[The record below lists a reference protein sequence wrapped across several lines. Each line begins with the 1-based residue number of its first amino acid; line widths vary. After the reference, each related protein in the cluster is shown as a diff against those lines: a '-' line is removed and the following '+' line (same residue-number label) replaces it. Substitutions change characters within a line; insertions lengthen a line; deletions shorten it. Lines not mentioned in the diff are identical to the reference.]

1 MKRQLN
7 RMLWLGYAALATQ
20 LGCAGCD
27 SEPNANGAPW
37 RLDQGECAGDTC
49 AEVDAAPDLT
59 PDLTPDCME
68 KCPEDMPSAQD
79 SSADGDASPSWEVPE
94 GMVEVPEGAF
104 LMGTPP
110 EVSGSAAFLGHGEHE
125 VWLSRY
131 AIDVLEVSVQDYKQC
146 VTQGAC
152 TPSGPDDEGNEQ
164 CNANFTDRGDHP
176 INCVDWSQ
184 ALAYCEF
191 RGFTLPTKAQWEKAA
206 RGPGVFL
213 YPWGD
218 EPRPSC
224 ENSIVRM
231 ALDEG
236 GEGCG
241 RGSTWPRGSRQA
253 DTSGHGIKDMAG
265 NLSEWTWDWYDREY
279 YMMSPE
285 RDPRGPESPPMPEFG
300 RRTVRGGEWQFGGTH
315 SSIRYRRD
323 PKYRSVALGFRCAKN
338 SIPIP

>member
-1 MKRQLN
+1 MKRHLN
-7 RMLWLGYAALATQ
+7 TMLWLGYAALATQ
-20 LGCAGCD
+20 LGCAGCEGD
-27 SEPNANGAPW
+27 PDANGTPW
-37 RLDQGECAGDTC
+37 MLDKDACMEAAC
-49 AEVDAAPDLT
+49 VDAAPDLKPGCT
-59 PDLTPDCME
+59 DECLEDMSSVDLEDMSSVGPDL
-68 KCPEDMPSAQD
+68 
-79 SSADGDASPSWEVPE
+79 SPPWEVPE

-110 EVSGSAAFLGHGEHE
+110 EVNGSAAFLGHGEHE

-131 AIDVLEVSVQDYKQC
+131 AIDVLEVSVQDYQQC
-146 VTQGAC
+146 VAQGAC
-152 TPSGPDDEGNEQ
+152 IPSGPDDEGHEQ
-164 CNANFTDRGDHP
+164 CNTNFPDRGDHP

-191 RGFTLPTKAQWEKAA
+191 RGFTLPTEAQWEKAA
-206 RGPGVFL
+206 RGPDVFL

-218 EPRPSC
+218 EPYPSC
-224 ENSIVRM
+224 ENSIVDGP
-231 ALDEG
+231 LEDEATKG
-236 GEGCG
+236 PGCG
-241 RGSTWPRGSRQA
+241 RGSTWPGGSREQ
-253 DTSGHGIKDMAG
+253 DLSGYGIKDMAG

-285 RDPRGPESPPMPEFG
+285 RDPRGPESSKSVFG
-300 RRTVRGGEWQFGGTH
+300 ERTVRGGQWQFGGTH

>member
-1 MKRQLN
+1 MKQHLN
-7 RMLWLGYAALATQ
+7 RMLWLGCVALAAHH
-20 LGCAGCD
+20 LGCAGCGGD
-27 SEPNANGAPW
+27 PDANGAPW
-37 RLDQGECAGDTC
+37 KLDQDGCVGDTC
-49 AEVDAAPDLT
+49 AEFDAAPDLT
-59 PDLTPDCME
+59 PDCTQE
-68 KCPEDMPSAQD
+68 CPEDMRSVQD
-79 SSADGDASPSWEVPE
+79 SSADEDASPPWEVPE

-104 LMGTPP
+104 LMGTPQ
-110 EVSGSAAFLGHGEHE
+110 EVNGSATFLGHGEHE

-131 AIDVLEVSVQDYKQC
+131 AIDVLEVSVQDYQQC
-146 VTQGAC
+146 VAQGAC
-152 TPSGPDDEGNEQ
+152 TPSGPDDEGHEQ
-164 CNANFTDRGDHP
+164 CNANFPDRGDHP

-191 RGFTLPTKAQWEKAA
+191 RGFTLPTEAQWEKAA
-206 RGPGVFL
+206 RGPDVFL

-224 ENSIVRM
+224 ENSIVDGP
-231 ALDEG
+231 LEDEATKG
-236 GEGCG
+236 PGCG
-241 RGSTWPRGSRQA
+241 RGSTWPGGSREE
-253 DTSGHGIKDMAG
+253 DLSGYGIKDMAG
-265 NLSEWTWDWYDREY
+265 NLREWTWDWYDREY

-300 RRTVRGGEWQFGGTH
+300 ERSARGGQWQFGGTH